1 LQETEY
7 FPFGLA
13 IPRTAGT
20 NKLIFGCAIL
30 SAGHD
35 AKTSKTPFKR
45 FKRGFCAFRAYQKM
59 QKFPMFFD
67 ANRGKLHD
75 EKLRTK
81 RHLTE

>member
-35 AKTSKTPFKR
+35 AKTSKTLFKR

-59 QKFPMFFD
+59 QKLPMFSD
-67 ANRGKLHD
+67 ANRGKSTRRKIAHKKALN
-75 EKLRTK
+75 
-81 RHLTE
+81 